1 MSDTAELLDVIDAL
15 VVVLRRHDV
24 PYFITGSFASSVH
37 GEFRA
42 TNDIDI
48 VAKLDASRLASVL
61 VDLSAAFV
69 TDADQAQEALSRGAG
84 FNVIHSTT
92 YLKVDVFPCVNAF
105 NSEAMNRAVAIEL
118 PGARERFWVA
128 SVEDILLSK
137 LWWFRLE
144 GEVSEVQQRDVRRL
158 VELNRERRDREYL
171 SVWSRVLRVDDL
183 LARALV

>member
-48 VAKLDASRLASVL
+48 VAKLAASRLASVL

-69 TDADQAQEALSRGAG
+69 TDADQAQEALSRGAS

-92 YLKVDVFPCVNAF
+92 YLRVDVFPCVNAF
-105 NSEAMNRAVAIEL
+105 NS
-118 PGARERFWVA
+118 
-128 SVEDILLSK
+128 
-137 LWWFRLE
+137 
-144 GEVSEVQQRDVRRL
+144 
-158 VELNRERRDREYL
+158 
-171 SVWSRVLRVDDL
+171 
-183 LARALV
+183 

>member
-1 MSDTAELLDVIDAL
+1 MSDTAELLGVVDAL

-48 VAKLDASRLASVL
+48 VAELDAVRLAAVL
-61 VDLSAAFV
+61 ADLSAAFV
-69 TDADQAQEALSRGAG
+69 TDADQAQDALSRGAG

-92 YLKVDVFPCVNAF
+92 YLKVDVFPCVTAF
-105 NSEAMNRAVAIEL
+105 NRAAISRAVAIEF
-118 PGARERFWVA
+118 PGSRERFRIA

-137 LWWFRLE
+137 LWWFRLG

-158 VELNRERRDREYL
+158 VELNRARLDREYL
-171 SVWSRVLRVDDL
+171 SVWSRVLQVDDL
-183 LARALV
+183 LSRVFV